1 LWFLAKFDNPA
12 SYQHRRCEVK
22 KNGNGK
28 AHYKFSVYIACST
41 WRSDLA
47 LPRLRT
53 ICDKTIPSDY
63 EIKVIDL
70 SKNPELGRDHQIVA
84 TPAIFRT
91 LPAPVRKSIGDL
103 LDKDKALLGLNLK
116 QIAAD

>member
-1 LWFLAKFDNPA
+1 LRKSDNPA
-12 SYQHRRCEVK
+12 IFEQRECNVK

-28 AHYKFSVYIACST
+28 THYKFSVYIACST

-47 LPRLRT
+47 LARLRT
-53 ICDKTIPSDY
+53 ICDKTIPNDY

-70 SKNPELGRDHQIVA
+70 SKNPELARDHQIVA
-84 TPAIFRT
+84 TPAIFRI

-103 LDKDKALLGLNLK
+103 IDKEKALLGLNLK
-116 QIAAD
+116 QVAAD

>member
-1 LWFLAKFDNPA
+1 LWFPAKFDNPA
-12 SYQHRRCEVK
+12 IYEDQRCDLK
-22 KNGNGK
+22 KNGETTT
-28 AHYKFSVYIACST
+28 YKFSVYIACST

-47 LPRLRT
+47 LARLRT
-53 ICDKTIPSDY
+53 ICDKTIPNDY

-70 SKNPELGRDHQIVA
+70 SKNPELARDHQIVA

-103 LDKDKALLGLNLK
+103 IDKEKALLGLNLK
-116 QIAAD
+116 QVSAD